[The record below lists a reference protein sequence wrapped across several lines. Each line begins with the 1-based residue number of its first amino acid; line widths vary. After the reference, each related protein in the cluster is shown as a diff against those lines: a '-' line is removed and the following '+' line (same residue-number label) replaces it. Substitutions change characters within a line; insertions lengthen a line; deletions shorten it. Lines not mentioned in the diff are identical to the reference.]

1 MGFLFS
7 ENLWE
12 RISSLGNKAKSGD
25 AAEPDYAD
33 EEVKNLMKV
42 WFLAKRALGGEEKR
56 EFKVRQAWQKVDA
69 RTRERGKQRFMAVFR
84 YAAILVVLL
93 GVALVGLHQMGKK
106 ASAPV
111 VASADFIPSGSWK
124 AELTLSNGEK
134 IILDTNQYQKEIRV
148 AGMNFLNDDK
158 RGKLSYEGS
167 SDEEEED
174 GLLDYH
180 ILYVPKGGEYSLQL
194 PDGSR
199 VWLNSETTLRFPVRF
214 SEKQRE
220 VFLCGEAYFNVAK
233 DNTAPF
239 QVKVAGGNVTVLGT
253 CFNVS
258 AYEDD
263 GMWQTTLVEGSVSVE
278 DGGEKVLL
286 VPAHQYSV
294 DWRTEERILREVDP
308 EVYTSWIDGKFY
320 FSAYAFEEIVKKL
333 ERWYDFTMTYEDEEI
348 RQMHFS
354 GTINKHRPLN
364 EVLRFLEK
372 TTDIHFD
379 ISGKQITVRKMK
391 RDKRL
396 RPLSLD

>member
-1 MGFLFS
+1 MRFQFS

-12 RISSLGNKAKSGD
+12 QISSLGNKAKSGD

-56 EFKVRQAWQKVDA
+56 EFKVRQAWRKVDA
-69 RTRERGKQRFMAVFR
+69 RTRERGKRRFMSVFR

-93 GVALVGLHQMGKK
+93 GVALLGLHQVGKK
-106 ASAPV
+106 ASVPV
-111 VASADFIPSGSWK
+111 MASADFIPSGSWK

-134 IILDTNQYQKEIRV
+134 IILDTNLYQKEIKV
-148 AGMNFLNDDK
+148 DGMNFLNDDK

-167 SDEEEED
+167 SDEAEED

-180 ILYVPKGGEYSLQL
+180 TLYVPKGGEYSLQL

-220 VFLCGEAYFNVAK
+220 VFLCGEAYFSVAK
-233 DNTAPF
+233 DDTAPF
-239 QVKVAGGNVTVLGT
+239 RVKVTGGNVTVLGT

-294 DWRTEERILREVDP
+294 DWRTGERILRKVDP

-379 ISGKQITVRKMK
+379 ISGKQIMVRKMK
-391 RDKRL
+391 KG
-396 RPLSLD
+396 